1 MDFLNCLSL
10 LRELS
15 KKEIIKKD
23 KDVRNNILVYR
34 SGNEN
39 FPEGWYSENI
49 VTVASELVN
58 DSEGVNYLISKL
70 NKVNWKEKKY
80 ASVYKRY
87 F

>member
-70 NKVNWKEKKY
+70 NKVN
-80 ASVYKRY
+80 
-87 F
+87 